1 MDFAKF
7 TQKSIE
13 IINNLEK
20 TAYDFGNQEI
30 VQEHLLYAMMTIDDS
45 LLAKLMQ
52 KMDIEPAVFLAQ
64 VEGLLNKRPKVEGGQ
79 VYIGSELNKVLVY
92 AENESKAMGDEYV
105 SVEHIFLSL
114 LRKPSYDVKKLLK
127 EFRIDRER
135 FLQALSK
142 VRGNQKVTTD
152 NPEAVYESLDKY
164 GYDLVKRARD
174 QKLDPVIG
182 RDAEI

>member
-114 LRKPSYDVKKLLK
+114 LRKPS
-127 EFRIDRER
+127 
-135 FLQALSK
+135 
-142 VRGNQKVTTD
+142 
-152 NPEAVYESLDKY
+152 
-164 GYDLVKRARD
+164 
-174 QKLDPVIG
+174 
-182 RDAEI
+182 